1 MPSGASRTIGLHVA
15 NNRHNSM
22 KWKIAI
28 CGLGAAATNIHIPAY
43 QKLADV
49 EVVGGFDPL
58 ASERTFSFPLFDS
71 TDDMLAATR
80 ADIVVIAT
88 PAESHYELT
97 KKALEAGCH
106 VLCEKP
112 FMNSL
117 KGAKDIVELAEKLGR
132 NVVVN
137 NQYRFMQIHEASR
150 KLINSAEFGQ
160 LLFMSASQTF
170 YVSEQSE
177 EGWRGRDLQRTCKEF
192 GIHVLD
198 LARFYFNENPISIR
212 ARMPRGDLQD
222 GPDYLNLIELEF
234 SGDRV
239 AQITLDRLSK
249 GPHRY
254 LDIRLDGSNG
264 VIESSIGGKLGLH
277 TGIRGGSRKPY
288 LEIDMSLGGQARFYQ
303 RENFRRIASD
313 PLDLFANATSKLML
327 AFIHALNNKTT
338 PPCSAADNFHTLALV
353 FAAYESS
360 RTNHTIFLEGQN
372 A

>member
-1 MPSGASRTIGLHVA
+1 
-15 NNRHNSM
+15 M

-28 CGLGAAATNIHIPAY
+28 CGLGAAAVDIHIPAY

-49 EVVGGFDPL
+49 EVVGGCDPL
-58 ASERTFSFPLFDS
+58 AGGKNFSFPLFDS
-71 TDDMLAATR
+71 IDDMLAVTK

-88 PAESHYELT
+88 PTGSHYELT
-97 KKALEAGCH
+97 RKALEAGCH

-117 KGAKDIVELAEKLGR
+117 QEASDIMELATDLGR
-132 NVVVN
+132 HVVVN
-137 NQYRFMQIHEASR
+137 NQYRFMRIHEASR
-150 KLINSAEFGQ
+150 KMINSAGFGR

-170 YVSEQSE
+170 YVSEKSE
-177 EGWRGRDLQRTCKEF
+177 EGWRGQDLQRTCKEF

-198 LARFYFNENPISIR
+198 LARFYFDENPISIR
-212 ARMPRGDLQD
+212 ARMPRGDSQN

-254 LDIRLDGSNG
+254 LDIRLDGSEG

-277 TGIRGGSRKPY
+277 AGIRGGSRKPY
-288 LEIDMSLGGQARFYQ
+288 FQVDMSPGGQARLYQ
-303 RENFRRIASD
+303 REKFRKIASD
-313 PLDLFANATSKLML
+313 PLDLFANATSKLMA
-327 AFIHALNNKTT
+327 AFIHALNTEIT
-338 PPCSAADNFHTLALV
+338 PPCNATDNFHTLALV
-353 FAAYESS
+353 VAAYESS
-360 RTNHTIFLEGQN
+360 RTNQTIFLEGWN
-372 A
+372 E

>member
-1 MPSGASRTIGLHVA
+1 MPIYRQK
-15 NNRHNSM
+15 SM
-22 KWKIAI
+22 KWKIVI
-28 CGLGAAATNIHIPAY
+28 CGLGAAAANIHIPAF
-43 QKLADV
+43 QKLTNV

-58 ASERTFSFPLFDS
+58 AGDKTFSFPLFDS
-71 TDDMLAATR
+71 FDDMLAATK

-88 PAESHYELT
+88 PTGSHYELT
-97 KKALEAGCH
+97 RKALEAGCH

-117 KGAKDIVELAEKLGR
+117 QEASDIVELAEKLDLG
-132 NVVVN
+132 VVVN
-137 NQYRFMQIHEASR
+137 NQYRFMEIHEASH
-150 KLINSAEFGQ
+150 KLINSAEFGR

-177 EGWRGRDLQRTCKEF
+177 EGWRGQDLQRTCKEF

-212 ARMPRGDLQD
+212 ARMPKGELQG

-239 AQITLDRLSK
+239 AHITLDRLSK

-254 LDIRLDGSNG
+254 LNIRLDGSDG

-277 TGIRGGSRKPY
+277 AGIRGGSRKPY
-288 LEIDMSLGGQARFYQ
+288 LHVDMAPGGQARFYK
-303 RENFRRIASD
+303 REKFRKIASD
-313 PLDLFANATSKLML
+313 PLDLFAHATGKLMT
-327 AFIHALNNKTT
+327 AFIHALNTKTT

-360 RTNHTIFLEGQN
+360 RTNQTVFLEGFN
-372 A
+372 GKR

>member
-1 MPSGASRTIGLHVA
+1 MPIYRQKP
-15 NNRHNSM
+15 M

-28 CGLGAAATNIHIPAY
+28 CGLGAAAINIHIPAY
-43 QKLADV
+43 RKLADV

-58 ASERTFSFPLFDS
+58 AGEKAFSFPLFDS
-71 TDDMLAATR
+71 IEDMLAATQ

-88 PAESHYELT
+88 PTESHYELT
-97 KKALEAGCH
+97 RKALEAGCH

-117 KGAKDIVELAEKLGR
+117 QEASDIVELAEELDR

-137 NQYRFMQIHEASR
+137 NQYRFMQIHEASH
-150 KLINSAEFGQ
+150 KMIDNAEFGR

-177 EGWRGRDLQRTCKEF
+177 EGWRGEDQQRTCKEF

-198 LARFYFNENPISIR
+198 LARFYFDENPISIR
-212 ARMPRGDLQD
+212 ARMPKGDLQD

-254 LDIRLDGSNG
+254 LDIRLDGSKG

-277 TGIRGGSRKPY
+277 AGIRGGSRKPY
-288 LEIDMSLGGQARFYQ
+288 LQVDMSPGGQARNYQ
-303 RENFRRIASD
+303 REKFRKIASD
-313 PLDLFANATSKLML
+313 PLDLFAHATSKLMA
-327 AFIHALNNKTT
+327 AFIHALDTKTT

-360 RTNHTIFLEGQN
+360 RTNQTIYLEDQN
-372 A
+372 G